1 MSVPEAAETP
11 PQVATDTDGLA
22 FACRMDGQGG
32 GISIGWPEIEA
43 WKPEDGPLWIHLDR
57 ASPHTIDWLSQ
68 RTDLP
73 DVARKALLADETRP
87 RVFFADEGIVAILRG
102 INLNA
107 GSDPQDMVAVRIW
120 VDRSRVISVRHRR
133 LQSPRDILADI
144 TERHTGPKS
153 APELFVKLADRLTER
168 MNSVV
173 IEMDEQLDTIEERLE
188 QDEAPSLRRELTEIR
203 QTSVGLRRYIGPQ
216 REALGRLQIEHPE
229 WLGKEQL
236 ISLHENADRLQ
247 RYLEDLDA
255 ARERAVVIRDEL
267 ANRLTESMNRTMY
280 ALSVVAGVFLPLGFL
295 TGLLG
300 INVGGMP
307 GVDASYAF
315 WITCGLLVLV
325 LIGEVLLFRRLK
337 WI

>member
-1 MSVPEAAETP
+1 MAEADVAKTIPEV
-11 PQVATDTDGLA
+11 VADSDGLA
-22 FACRMDGQGG
+22 FACRLNGDGG
-32 GISIGWPEIEA
+32 GATIGWRDVETWSPENG
-43 WKPEDGPLWIHLDR
+43 DLWVHLDR
-57 ASPHTIDWLSQ
+57 ASPNTIDWLSKL
-68 RTDLP
+68 TDIP

-87 RVFFADEGIVAILRG
+87 RVFFADNGIIAVLRG

-120 VDRSRVISVRHRR
+120 VDRHRVISVRQRR
-133 LQSPRDILADI
+133 LQSPRDTLADI
-144 TERHTGPKS
+144 TERHIGPKS
-153 APELFVKLADRLTER
+153 APELFVKLAERLTER

-173 IEMDEQLDTIEERLE
+173 IKMDEQLDTIEARLE
-188 QDEAPSLRRELTEIR
+188 EDESSSLRRELTDIR
-203 QTSVGLRRYIGPQ
+203 QTCVGLRRYIGPQ
-216 REALGRLQIEHPE
+216 REALARLQIEHPE
-229 WLGKEQL
+229 WLEKEQQ
-236 ISLHENADRLQ
+236 INLHENADRLQ

-255 ARERAVVIRDEL
+255 ARERAVVIRDEI

-307 GVDASYAF
+307 GVESGYAF
-315 WITCGLLVLV
+315 WATCIMLGLVLV
-325 LIGEVLLFRRLK
+325 GEVLLFRRLK